1 MSQDKVWTKQ
11 CALTQPCAHNRLT
24 IHGRHSQ
31 WQQQWH
37 RNSKTHPVKQ
47 KQLHSIGNLKEQK
60 QNHLQLF
67 WSSKQQT
74 ALTVYFHKIWEFF
87 KNGNKLQWPISNPSY
102 WHCTAS
108 IYTPSLLVT
117 CFCFFQGR
125 LLFTNRKRKKE
136 VKPNVMLSTA
146 QARWRRN
153 PFHWFFTT
161 WEFLPPSQLSK
172 LT

>member
-1 MSQDKVWTKQ
+1 MTQDKVWTKQ

-24 IHGRHSQ
+24 IHGRRSQ

-47 KQLHSIGNLKEQK
+47 KQLHSIGNLKEFK
-60 QNHLQLF
+60 KNHLQLL
-67 WSSKQQT
+67 WSSKEET
-74 ALTVYFHKIWEFF
+74 ALTIYFPKIWEFF

-117 CFCFFQGR
+117 L
-125 LLFTNRKRKKE
+125 LLFLSGQTSVYKEEKKE
-136 VKPNVMLSTA
+136 VKPNVMLSA
-146 QARWRRN
+146 APARWRRN
-153 PFHWFFTT
+153 PVTECSRPVSFS
-161 WEFLPPSQLSK
+161 LPPNFHS
-172 LT
+172 